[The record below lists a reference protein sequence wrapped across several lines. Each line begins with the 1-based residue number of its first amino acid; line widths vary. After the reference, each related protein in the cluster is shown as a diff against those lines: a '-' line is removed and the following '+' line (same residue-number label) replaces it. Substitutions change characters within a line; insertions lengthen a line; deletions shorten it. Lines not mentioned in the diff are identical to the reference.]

1 MSKLILDKKKNKSST
16 LVRESFKFYYNQKFF
31 NKWMNTIKLDGLNY
45 QQIEFIMKKF
55 WSDGTIAVSK
65 PVGIPTGIVDKMED
79 YDVIFTPWTMQGLY
93 NIYDYPIQA
102 LPINLRGVSF
112 ISTKPLDVDK
122 DIVII
127 YCQKNHKSVFSSIEA
142 KFNELIDIEMV
153 KRVCLKVQKMPWL
166 FTTTPENKQAI
177 ENLARDL
184 DGDEPTL
191 FTTLSDAELGKGLG
205 SNAPYILDKLEQQ
218 RQKVEN
224 DILTILSTN
233 NVGIAEKKEHL
244 IVDEVNANNQE
255 IQDSGNDFVNMVQEG
270 FDRVKQCF
278 GKEVKVSL
286 IHEPMMDYEP
296 NEDEEQDGGDEN
308 DE

>member
-45 QQIEFIMKKF
+45 QQKEFIMKKF

-65 PVGIPTGIVDKMED
+65 PVGIPTGLINMMDD

-93 NIYDYPIQA
+93 NIYDYPIKA

-112 ISTKPLDVDK
+112 ISTKPLEVDK

-191 FTTLSDAELGKGLG
+191 FTTLSDSELAKGLV

-270 FDRVKQCF
+270 FDRVRQCF
-278 GKEVKVSL
+278 GKVINVSL
-286 IHEPMMDYEP
+286 AHEPMMNYEP
-296 NEDEEQDGGDEN
+296 NEDEEQDGGKEN
-308 DE
+308 VE